1 MPEMTEDGIVENA
14 PPEIVLGDSTHI
26 TLRYIGR
33 DVESGSIAVDDLL
46 ATLNGFSS
54 AFHKLAK
61 RESLDYKPRI
71 KVTGLSKSS
80 ANVHLEI
87 SQLAPS
93 RPPMAKGIGSV
104 PSLAATQLTETG
116 KALAKKLTDIVIGR
130 IVNVAKAKKHVQWGA
145 YRTELTGDGNTVI
158 IINGVNAQLSVNR
171 DDFEILD
178 KSVIDSDLD
187 QMVSPLRENFIDAF
201 EIKHDE
207 REASDLHIEAS
218 ERPYFARPHREAATI
233 QEVTLVGTMTSIS
246 KTTNSGVFV
255 TDDGRKVR
263 VKFSDADN
271 MPDFYLKFALLGLVR
286 VTCNAKLD
294 DNHEL
299 ISIEVSDVRPLDTS
313 S

>member
-14 PPEIVLGDSTHI
+14 PIVLGDSTHI

-93 RPPMAKGIGSV
+93 DPPMAKGIGCV
-104 PSLAATQLTETG
+104 ASLADTQLTETG
-116 KALAKKLTDIVIGR
+116 KALAKKLPDIVIRR
-130 IVNVAKAKKHVQWGA
+130 IVNVAKAKKHVQRGS
-145 YRTELTGDGNTVI
+145 YRTEITGDGNTII
-158 IINGVNAQLSVNR
+158 IINRVNAQLSVNR
-171 DDFEILD
+171 DDFEILN
-178 KSVIDSDLD
+178 KSVIDSDLEK
-187 QMVSPLRENFIDAF
+187 MVSPLRQDFIDAF
-201 EIKHDE
+201 EIKHHE
-207 REASDLHIEAS
+207 REAPDLHIEAS
-218 ERPYFARPHREAATI
+218 ERSYFARPRREAAAT
-233 QEVTLVGTMTSIS
+233 QELTLVGTMTSIS
-246 KTTNSGVFV
+246 KTTKSGVFV
-255 TDDGRKVR
+255 TDDGRKVQ
-263 VKFSDADN
+263 VKFSDVDN
-271 MPDFYLKFALLGLVR
+271 LPDFYLKFAHLGPVR

-294 DNHEL
+294 DNL
-299 ISIEVSDVRPLDTS
+299 DVISVEVSDVHPLAFS
-313 S
+313 A